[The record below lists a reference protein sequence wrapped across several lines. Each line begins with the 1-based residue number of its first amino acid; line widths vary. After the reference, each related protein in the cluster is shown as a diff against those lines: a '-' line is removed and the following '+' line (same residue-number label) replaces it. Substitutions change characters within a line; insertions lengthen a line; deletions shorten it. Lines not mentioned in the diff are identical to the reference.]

1 MLTVAVFESAVPS
14 FAVYVNVS
22 TPVKSAGAVY
32 DTVVPLLTSVP
43 PWADVAAR
51 FVIESVSSSTS
62 VSLLRTASAGIVPS
76 SATVSASSTAT
87 GASFTAVTVMLTVAT
102 FESAVPSFAV
112 YVNVSTPLK
121 SDGAV

>member
-1 MLTVAVFESAVPS
+1 M
-14 FAVYVNVS
+14 
-22 TPVKSAGAVY
+22 
-32 DTVVPLLTSVP
+32 LTSVP
-43 PWADVAAR
+43 PWADVVPR
-51 FVIESVSSSTS
+51 LVIDSVSSSTS
-62 VSLLRTASAGIVPS
+62 VSFVSTASAGIVPS

-121 SDGAV
+121 SAGAV